1 MFLNVMVLGIA
12 FQLILNLSRPAVPLY
27 AASLGASTLDIG
39 VLTACYAF
47 LPMFFSISAGKIA
60 DRFGDRLPVLF
71 GMVGCGIGMALPWFF
86 PSLWALY
93 VSQLITGFSSIFI
106 AISLQNALGH
116 AAPEGKRDDYY
127 GWFST
132 ANSLGAFLGPVTAGY
147 LISHISYS
155 AVFASA
161 LAVFGGSF
169 LFAWRLPG
177 QKRNKQQ
184 LKVGLTDSLVLLK
197 NADLLRALIGN
208 ALALYSREIFTAYF
222 PLYATGEGI
231 SVSTVGWILSI
242 QGLSMVL
249 VRFFMSRLLQ
259 KFSHNGILIGS
270 ILVSGVAFLLVAFT
284 SHPVW
289 LGIWSVLMGL
299 GLGCGQPISMTV
311 AYNSSPKSRTGEV
324 LGLRLFMNRISQF
337 TAPLFFGLVGASLG
351 LVSVFYVSGAF
362 LLGGTLL
369 LKPPRKSKTTDYAN
383 PQESAEL

>member
-1 MFLNVMVLGIA
+1 MFINVMILGIA

-27 AASLGASTLDIG
+27 ASYLGASTLDIG

-71 GMVGCGIGMALPWFF
+71 GLTGCGIAMALSWCF
-86 PSLWALY
+86 PSLWVLY
-93 VSQLITGFSSIFI
+93 VSQLVMGFSSIFI
-106 AISLQNALGH
+106 VISLQNVLGH
-116 AAPEGKRDDYY
+116 AAPDDKRDHYY

-155 AVFASA
+155 AVFAA
-161 LAVFGGSF
+161 AFGVFLTTF
-169 LFAWRLPG
+169 AFAWKLPG
-177 QKRNKQQ
+177 SKPLTSKK
-184 LKVGLTDSLVLLK
+184 KVGLTDSMGLLK
-197 NADLLRALIGN
+197 LPNLRRALIGN

-222 PLYATGEGI
+222 PLYATGEGV
-231 SVSTVGWILSI
+231 SVYAIGWILSI
-242 QGLSMVL
+242 QGLAMVL
-249 VRFFMSRLLQ
+249 VRLFMPWLLR
-259 KFSHNGILIGS
+259 KFTHDAILMGS
-270 ILVSGVAFLLVAFT
+270 IVVSGAAFLLVSGTAN
-284 SHPVW
+284 PLW

-324 LGLRLFMNRISQF
+324 LGLRLFINRVSQF
-337 TAPLFFGLVGASLG
+337 TAPLFFGMVGSSLG
-351 LVSVFYVSGAF
+351 LISVFYVSGAF

-369 LKPPRKSKTTDYAN
+369 IKPPRDKKIL
-383 PQESAEL
+383 EGSASCNDSL

>member
-12 FQLILNLSRPAVPLY
+12 FQLILNLSRPAIPLY
-27 AASLGASTLDIG
+27 AASLGASTMDIG

-60 DRFGDRLPVLF
+60 DRFGDRLPILF
-71 GMVGCGIGMALPWFF
+71 GMTGCGIAMALPWFF

-93 VSQLITGFSSIFI
+93 MSQLITGFSSIFI

-132 ANSLGAFLGPVTAGY
+132 ANSLGSFLGPVTAGY
-147 LISHISYS
+147 LIGHVSYS
-155 AVFASA
+155 AVFIAA
-161 LAVFGGSF
+161 FAVFVISF
-169 LFAWRLPG
+169 VFALRLPG
-177 QKRNKQQ
+177 QKRKKEQP
-184 LKVGLTDSLVLLK
+184 KVGLTDSLVLLK
-197 NADLLRALIGN
+197 HPGLRRALIGN

-222 PLYATGEGI
+222 PLYATGHGI
-231 SVSTVGWILSI
+231 DVSVIGWILSI

-259 KFSHNGILIGS
+259 KFSHNAILVGS
-270 ILVSGVAFLLVAFT
+270 ILVSGVAFLLVSFT
-284 SHPVW
+284 TNPVW
-289 LGIWSVLMGL
+289 LGAWSVLMGL

-324 LGLRLFMNRISQF
+324 LGLRLFINRVSQF

-369 LKPPRKSKTTDYAN
+369 IKPPRKNKLPDYEA
-383 PQESAEL
+383 PKEPAEM